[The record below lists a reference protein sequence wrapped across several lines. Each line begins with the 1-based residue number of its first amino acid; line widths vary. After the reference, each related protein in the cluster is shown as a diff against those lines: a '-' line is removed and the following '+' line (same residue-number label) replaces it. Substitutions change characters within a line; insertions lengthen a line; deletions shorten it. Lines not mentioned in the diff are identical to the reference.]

1 MIRMTTTA
9 LDVNQAPVAA
19 SEGVSLDFAQNL
31 IELIDPDTLD
41 GLAAAAREQAADGG
55 LKLLGSDGLLVPITK
70 AVLEAALAAE
80 LDEHLAAESG
90 ANRSNGTR
98 RKTLRTEIGPVS
110 VDVPRDRAGSF
121 APAVVGK
128 RSRRTSGI
136 DEMVISLV
144 AKGLTTGEVAA
155 HLHEVFGVEASKD
168 TVSAITDRVLDTMAE
183 WRTRPLDEVYPVVFC
198 DAIHVKV
205 RDGKVANKAV
215 YVALG
220 VDVDGCRDILGLWVG
235 EGGEGAGEWHQYLT
249 EVKNRGVRDI
259 CILICD
265 GINGLP
271 GKVNTLWPATVVQ
284 TCVIHLLRNTYRYAS
299 KRDWAALAK
308 DLKPVYTA
316 PSAEAALDRFAEFAD
331 RWEKRYPAVIGLWER
346 AWSEFVPFLSFD
358 PEIRTVICT
367 TNAIESLNVRL
378 RRVANASGHFPSDQ
392 AALKRLYLAIRS
404 LDPTGRGRK
413 RWTNRWKAPLNAFEV
428 TFNGRLTTRPSTTT
442 SART

>member
-1 MIRMTTTA
+1 MTTTA
-9 LDVNQAPVAA
+9 LDVNPAPVAG
-19 SEGVSLDFAQNL
+19 SDGVSLDFAENL
-31 IELIDPDTLD
+31 VELIDPDTLA

-55 LKLLGSDGLLVPITK
+55 LKLLGADGLLVPITK

-80 LDEHLAAESG
+80 LDEHLAAPG
-90 ANRSNGTR
+90 TNRSNGTR

-155 HLHEVFGVEASKD
+155 HLHEVFGVQASKD
-168 TVSAITDRVLDTMAE
+168 TVSAITDRVLDGMAE

-215 YVALG
+215 YIALG
-220 VDVDGCRDILGLWVG
+220 VDVDGCRDILGLWIG

-271 GKVNTLWPATVVQ
+271 GKVNTLWPQTVVQ

-331 RWEKRYPAVIGLWER
+331 RWEKRYPAIIGLWER
-346 AWSEFVPFLSFD
+346 AWAEFTPFLSFD

-367 TNAIESLNVRL
+367 TNAIESLNARL
-378 RRVANASGHFPSDQ
+378 RRAANASGHFPSDQ
-392 AALKRLYLAIRS
+392 AALKRLYLAICA
-404 LDPTGRGRK
+404 LDPTGHGRK

-428 TFNGRLTTRPSTTT
+428 TFHGRLTARATPTA